1 MGEHRILP
9 VSKLADLTRRLHV
22 QMGIITVPGRAAQEV
37 ADQMVAGGVS
47 VIWNFA
53 PATLQVPDE
62 VLVKNE
68 DLAAEL
74 ATLSHHINLRHLENR
89 SS

>member
-1 MGEHRILP
+1 M
-9 VSKLADLTRRLHV
+9 TR
-22 QMGIITVPGRAAQEV
+22 GAVPEAAAQGV
-37 ADQMVAGGVS
+37 ADALVAGGVQ

-53 PATLQVPDE
+53 SCKLNVPAD

-74 ATLSHHINLRHLENR
+74 ATLSHHITQRKLGIADARR
-89 SS
+89 S